1 MKCWRMYKPA
11 WALAWG
17 LGVAVPQTAG
27 AQADSIRLTLEQVFE
42 QGVAHNVQLQINR
55 RQEEMAAERSKA
67 ARMNRL
73 PDVAM
78 GLKGGVI
85 GQPVVFRR
93 GLSDPTRPDTPD
105 WSQNYAVDLTQP
117 LYEGGRIRYG
127 IRKADLQR
135 EVAAL
140 QTETNR
146 AAVKLGLL
154 DRYVGLFSLY
164 KQCEVLRRNIEESE
178 RRLAD
183 IRRLR
188 REGIITNNDV
198 PRSELQLTDDR
209 LSLQEAENN

>member
-1 MKCWRMYKPA
+1 M
-11 WALAWG
+11 
-17 LGVAVPQTAG
+17 
-27 AQADSIRLTLEQVFE
+27 
-42 QGVAHNVQLQINR
+42 AHNVQLQINR

-73 PDVAM
+73 PDVAV